1 MISAAYLLMPL
12 EPSLLS
18 WISSIDAEVRRDD
31 DESNDEFV
39 GMSEFV
45 EFDEFLV
52 IVASVVVDA
61 SLEIVAL
68 VAFDAF

>member
-1 MISAAYLLMPL
+1 MPL
-12 EPSLLS
+12 ELSLLS
-18 WISSIDAEVRRDD
+18 WISSIDAEVRRAD
-31 DESNDEFV
+31 DESNDEFD

-45 EFDEFLV
+45 EFDECLV
-52 IVASVVVDA
+52 IVTSVVVDA

>member
-1 MISAAYLLMPL
+1 MPL
-12 EPSLLS
+12 ELSLLL
-18 WISSIDAEVRRDD
+18 WISSIDAEVRRAD

-39 GMSEFV
+39 ATLEFV
-45 EFDEFLV
+45 GIDEFLV